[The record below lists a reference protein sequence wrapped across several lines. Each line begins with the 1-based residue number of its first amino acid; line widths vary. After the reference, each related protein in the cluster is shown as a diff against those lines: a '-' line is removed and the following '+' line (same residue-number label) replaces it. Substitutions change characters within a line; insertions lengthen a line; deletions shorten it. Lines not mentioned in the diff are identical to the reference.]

1 MLKDRD
7 SSAIVAVRDLARAK
21 TFYGETLGLEL
32 EGDGAG
38 GVLAFRTGAT
48 RLIVYPSD
56 HAGTNRA
63 NAVVWSCGDEI
74 DAIVAGL
81 EAKGVTFEHY
91 PELEGLRIEGNMHV
105 AGPMKLVWLKD
116 PDGNILHLNNM

>member
-1 MLKDRD
+1 MLKDCS

-21 TFYGETLGLEL
+21 RFYGETLGLEL
-32 EGDGAG
+32 DGDGQG

-63 NAVVWSCGDEI
+63 NAAVWSCGDEI
-74 DAIVAGL
+74 DAIVADL
-81 EAKGVTFEHY
+81 EAKSVAFEHY

-105 AGPMKLVWLKD
+105 AGGMKLAWLKD
-116 PDGNILHLNNM
+116 PDGNILHLNTM

>member
-1 MLKDRD
+1 MLKDCN
-7 SSAIVAVRDLARAK
+7 SSAIVAVRELARARR
-21 TFYGETLGLEL
+21 FYEETLGLEL
-32 EGDGAG
+32 EGDGSG

-74 DAIVAGL
+74 DAIVAAL
-81 EAKGVTFEHY
+81 EAKDAAFEHY
-91 PELEGLRIEGNMHV
+91 PELEGVRIEGNVHV
-105 AGPMKLVWLKD
+105 AGAMKLVWLKD

>member
-7 SSAIVAVRDLARAK
+7 SSAIVATRDVARARL
-21 TFYGETLGLEL
+21 FYEETLGLEL
-32 EGDGAG
+32 EGDASG

-63 NAVVWSCGDEI
+63 NAVVWSCGEEI
-74 DAIVAGL
+74 DAIVAAL
-81 EAKGVTFEHY
+81 EAKGVTFEH
-91 PELEGLRIEGNMHV
+91 
-105 AGPMKLVWLKD
+105 
-116 PDGNILHLNNM
+116 

>member
-7 SSAIVAVRDLARAK
+7 SSAIVAVRDLARARH
-21 TFYGETLGLEL
+21 FYAETLGLDL

-48 RLIVYPSD
+48 RLIVYPSNE
-56 HAGTNRA
+56 AGTNQA

-74 DAIVAGL
+74 DAIVADL
-81 EAKGVTFEHY
+81 EAKEVAFELY
-91 PELEGLRIEGNMHV
+91 PDLEGLTIEGNMHV
-105 AGPMKLVWLKD
+105 AGAMKLVWLKD

>member
-1 MLKDRD
+1 MLKDCD
-7 SSAIVAVRDLARAK
+7 SSAIVAVRDLARARR
-21 TFYGETLGLEL
+21 FYEESLGLAL
-32 EGDGAG
+32 EGDGSG

-63 NAVVWSCGDEI
+63 NAVVWSCGDDI
-74 DAIVAGL
+74 DAIVADL
-81 EAKGVTFEHY
+81 EAKGVAFEHY
-91 PELEGLRIEGNMHV
+91 PELDGVRIEGNVHRIG
-105 AGPMKLVWLKD
+105 AMKLVWLKD

>member
-1 MLKDRD
+1 MLKDCN

-21 TFYGETLGLEL
+21 RFYGETLGLEPD
-32 EGDGAG
+32 GDGEG

-63 NAVVWSCGDEI
+63 NAAVWSCGDEI
-74 DAIVAGL
+74 DAIVADL
-81 EAKGVTFEHY
+81 EAKNVAFEHY
-91 PELEGLRIEGNMHV
+91 PEMEGLRIEGNMHV
-105 AGPMKLVWLKD
+105 AGAMKLAWLKD
-116 PDGNILHLNNM
+116 PDGNILHLNTM